1 MSHFLTRQDLARLA
15 AFRQQLR
22 GRRFRGLLWVS
33 EAPDRARGV
42 ARECLAQG
50 GWSAPLWVG
59 ETSIDEAA
67 DGAGTGAHARAG
79 TGAHDRAAT
88 GAHDRAAT
96 PPPSLERL
104 PAAKARTRLG
114 GEHDLVVFDAASP
127 GTGLDP
133 DALGAVAGTLVAG
146 GLLVL
151 LTPDD
156 GGRRPDDDYRRL
168 AAHPWRPEQLTSR
181 YLERCHRLLAG
192 FPGMLRWRQGEGLTA
207 TPDDGQES
215 PFADGSCPDSPC
227 LDSPDPDCLS
237 PDQAEVVRRLTR
249 LRRRRPLVITADRG
263 RGKSAALGIACA
275 RLLVKAEQQRQAPLD
290 ILVTAP
296 RASSVAPVFERLA
309 ALLPEGQGD
318 ERDFE
323 APGGRVR
330 FVAPDALTDAVAQ
343 GEAGGPGSLLLVDE
357 AAAIPAALLGEWL
370 AAFPR
375 LAFATTVHG
384 YEGSGRGFALR
395 FRRHLEAQTPQWQ
408 SIELRT
414 PIRWAYGDPLER
426 AIDALLCLDAELPT
440 VPKVARVSAPGPGQ
454 KLAELPCTTLDR
466 DALSRDEAALRA
478 IFGLLVQAHYRT
490 TPADLR
496 ALLDAPATRISIL
509 GTPRSP
515 LAVCLCVDEGG
526 FDADLAE
533 RVLLGQRRPR
543 GHLMA
548 QSLAA
553 HAGEAAALKAP
564 STRITRIAV
573 HPDWRRLGCGA
584 RLIQEAALQAEQAG
598 KALLG
603 ASFGA
608 DPELLAFWQAQ
619 GFRPV
624 RLGLTREAATGEHA
638 AMVALAL
645 GEHNRDLIERLVRR
659 FERQLP
665 GLLAFEL
672 TRLSP
677 PLVLALLGSVGDRCA
692 FDADDCFSLEA
703 EDRFSLDAD
712 DRFSLDAEDR
722 FSFDA
727 DDRRELQDLAR
738 GQREPAL
745 ARPAIQ
751 ALVRRLASLSLSPPM
766 SSSMSKARSKADD
779 DHDSLAW
786 LAAWAFQGRSESSLA
801 QGLSLR
807 GKAQVKQWLR
817 DAVGRALAL
826 LEALSKA
833 PGRG

>member
-42 ARECLAQG
+42 AHECLAQG

-67 DGAGTGAHARAG
+67 DRAGNGAPDRAGTGAHARAG
-79 TGAHDRAAT
+79 NGAHDRA
-88 GAHDRAAT
+88 GN

-151 LTPDD
+151 LTADD

-215 PFADGSCPDSPC
+215 PFADGSCSDNPCPDSPC

-318 ERDFE
+318 ERGFE

-330 FVAPDALTDAVAQ
+330 FIAPDALTDAVAR

-408 SIELRT
+408 DIALRT
-414 PIRWAYGDPLER
+414 PIRWADGDPLER

-440 VPKVARVSAPGPGQ
+440 VPKGARVSAPCPGQ

-466 DALSRDEAALRA
+466 DVLARDEASLRA

-496 ALLDAPATRISIL
+496 VLLDAPATRISIL
-509 GTPRSP
+509 GTPRAP
-515 LAVCLCVDEGG
+515 LAVCVYVDEGG

-533 RVLLGQRRPR
+533 RVLLGRRRPR

-564 STRITRIAV
+564 SARITRIAV

-584 RLIQEAALQAEQAG
+584 RLIQEAACQAEQAG

-638 AMVALAL
+638 VMVALAL
-645 GEHNRDLIERLVRR
+645 GEHNRDLIERLSRR

-677 PLVLALLGSVGDRCA
+677 PLVLALLASVGDRCA
-692 FDADDCFSLEA
+692 
-703 EDRFSLDAD
+703 
-712 DRFSLDAEDR
+712 
-722 FSFDA
+722 FDA

-766 SSSMSKARSKADD
+766 SSSMSKADD

-826 LEALSKA
+826 LETLSKA
-833 PGRG
+833 PVRG

>member
-59 ETSIDEAA
+59 GTAIDEAA
-67 DGAGTGAHARAG
+67 DRAGTGAHARAG
-79 TGAHDRAAT
+79 TGAHDRAAN
-88 GAHDRAAT
+88 

-156 GGRRPDDDYRRL
+156 GGRRPDDDYCRL

-215 PFADGSCPDSPC
+215 PFADGSCSDNPCPDSPC

-275 RLLVKAEQQRQAPLD
+275 RLLVKAEQQCQAPLD

-309 ALLPEGQGD
+309 TLLPEGQGD

-330 FVAPDALTDAVAQ
+330 FIAPDALTDAVAR

-408 SIELRT
+408 AIELRT
-414 PIRWAYGDPLER
+414 PIRWADGDPLER

-440 VPKVARVSAPGPGQ
+440 VPKGARVSAPCPGQ

-466 DALSRDEAALRA
+466 DVLARDEASLRA

-509 GTPRSP
+509 GTPRAP
-515 LAVCLCVDEGG
+515 LAVCVCVDEGG

-564 STRITRIAV
+564 SARITRIAV

-584 RLIQEAALQAEQAG
+584 RLIQEAARQAEQAG

-645 GEHNRDLIERLVRR
+645 GEHNRDLIERLSRR

-677 PLVLALLGSVGDRCA
+677 PVVLALLGSAGDRRTFSA
-692 FDADDCFSLEA
+692 EDRFSLEA
-703 EDRFSLDAD
+703 EDC
-712 DRFSLDAEDR
+712 FSLDAEDR
-722 FSFDA
+722 FSLDA

-751 ALVRRLASLSLSPPM
+751 ALVRRLASLSLSSSM
-766 SSSMSKARSKADD
+766 SSPRSKARSKADD
-779 DHDSLAW
+779 GHDDSLAW

-826 LEALSKA
+826 LETLSKA

>member
-1 MSHFLTRQDLARLA
+1 MSHFLTHQDLAQLA
-15 AFRQQLR
+15 AYRQQLR

-33 EAPDRARGV
+33 GASAQARGL

-50 GWSAPLWVG
+50 EWSAPLWVG
-59 ETSIDEAA
+59 DATIGEAA
-67 DGAGTGAHARAG
+67 DRAHDRAG
-79 TGAHDRAAT
+79 SGAHDRAGS
-88 GAHDRAAT
+88 GAQNRAAIT
-96 PPPSLERL
+96 PPELECL

-156 GGRRPDDDYRRL
+156 DGRSPDDDYRRL
-168 AAHPWRPEQLTSR
+168 AAHPWRPEQLTSH

-192 FPGMLRWRQGEGLTA
+192 FPGMLRWREGKGLTT
-207 TPDDGQES
+207 TPDEVRAS
-215 PFADGSCPDSPC
+215 PFADSLCSAIPCSDSPC
-227 LDSPDPDCLS
+227 LDSPDPECLS
-237 PDQAEVVRRLTR
+237 PDQAEVVRRLTH

-263 RGKSAALGIACA
+263 RGKSAALGIGCA
-275 RLLVKAEQQRQAPLD
+275 RLLIKAEQQRQAPLD
-290 ILVTAP
+290 ILLTAP

-318 ERDFE
+318 AKGFE

-414 PIRWAYGDPLER
+414 PIRWADGDPLER
-426 AIDALLCLDAELPT
+426 AIDTLLCLDAELPT

-496 ALLDAPATRISIL
+496 ALLDAPATRILIL

-515 LAVCLCVDEGG
+515 LAVCVCVDEGG

-553 HAGEAAALKAP
+553 HAGEAAALVAP
-564 STRITRIAV
+564 SARITRIAV

-584 RLIQEAALQAEQAG
+584 SLIEEAARQAEQAG
-598 KALLG
+598 KAMLG

-638 AMVALAL
+638 AMMALAL
-645 GEHNRDLIERLVRR
+645 GEHNQALVERLARR

-677 PLVLALLGSVGDRCA
+677 PLVLALLGSAGDRRA
-692 FDADDCFSLEA
+692 FGA
-703 EDRFSLDAD
+703 EDRFSLDAED
-712 DRFSLDAEDR
+712 CFLLDAEDCFLLDAEDR
-722 FSFDA
+722 
-727 DDRRELQDLAR
+727 RELHDLAR

-751 ALVRRLASLSLSPPM
+751 ALVRRLASLSM
-766 SSSMSKARSKADD
+766 SSSMLSPKSSAMSKARSRADA

-801 QGLSLR
+801 HGLSLR

-826 LEALSKA
+826 LETLSKA

>member
-59 ETSIDEAA
+59 ETSIDKAA
-67 DGAGTGAHARAG
+67 DRAG
-79 TGAHDRAAT
+79 TGAPDRAAN
-88 GAHDRAAT
+88 

-192 FPGMLRWRQGEGLTA
+192 LPGMLRWRQGEGLTA

-215 PFADGSCPDSPC
+215 PFADGSCSDNPCPDSPC
-227 LDSPDPDCLS
+227 PDSPDPDCLS

-275 RLLVKAEQQRQAPLD
+275 RLLVKAEQQRQTPLD

-330 FVAPDALTDAVAQ
+330 FIAPDALTDAVAR

-408 SIELRT
+408 AIELRT
-414 PIRWAYGDPLER
+414 PIRWADGDPLER

-440 VPKVARVSAPGPGQ
+440 VPKGARVSAPCPGQ

-466 DALSRDEAALRA
+466 DVLARDEAALRA

-509 GTPRSP
+509 GTSRAP
-515 LAVCLCVDEGG
+515 LAVCVCVDEGG

-564 STRITRIAV
+564 SARITRIAV

-584 RLIQEAALQAEQAG
+584 RLIQEAACQAEQAG

-645 GEHNRDLIERLVRR
+645 GEHNRDLIERLSRR

-677 PLVLALLGSVGDRCA
+677 PLVLALLASVGDRYA
-692 FDADDCFSLEA
+692 F
-703 EDRFSLDAD
+703 DAD

-745 ARPAIQ
+745 TRPAIQ

-766 SSSMSKARSKADD
+766 SSSMSKADD

-826 LEALSKA
+826 LETLSKA

>member
-42 ARECLAQG
+42 AHECLAQG

-59 ETSIDEAA
+59 ETAVDETA
-67 DGAGTGAHARAG
+67 DRAP
-79 TGAHDRAAT
+79 DRAAN
-88 GAHDRAAT
+88 

-215 PFADGSCPDSPC
+215 PFADGSCSDNPCPDSPC

-330 FVAPDALTDAVAQ
+330 FIAPDALTDAVAR

-408 SIELRT
+408 AIALRT
-414 PIRWAYGDPLER
+414 PIRWADGDPLER

-440 VPKVARVSAPGPGQ
+440 VPKGARVSAPCPGQ
-454 KLAELPCTTLDR
+454 KLAELPCATLDR

-515 LAVCLCVDEGG
+515 LAVCVCVDEGG

-553 HAGEAAALKAP
+553 HAGEAAALKVP

-584 RLIQEAALQAEQAG
+584 RLIQEAARQAEQAG
-598 KALLG
+598 KAMLG

-645 GEHNRDLIERLVRR
+645 GEHNRDLIERLSRR

-677 PLVLALLGSVGDRCA
+677 PLVLALLASVE
-692 FDADDCFSLEA
+692 DC
-703 EDRFSLDAD
+703 FSLDAD
-712 DRFSLDAEDR
+712 DRFSL
-722 FSFDA
+722 DA

-826 LEALSKA
+826 LETLSKA

>member
-1 MSHFLTRQDLARLA
+1 MSHFLTRQDLSQLA
-15 AFRQQLR
+15 AYRQQLR
-22 GRRFRGLLWVS
+22 RRRFRGLLWVS
-33 EAPDRARGV
+33 GASSQARGL

-50 GWSAPLWVG
+50 EWSAPLWVG
-59 ETSIDEAA
+59 DAAIDDAA
-67 DGAGTGAHARAG
+67 DRAHDSASVGAHARAG
-79 TGAHDRAAT
+79 VGAQDR
-88 GAHDRAAT
+88 GAIT
-96 PPPSLERL
+96 PPELECL

-156 GGRRPDDDYRRL
+156 DGRSPDDDYRRL

-181 YLERCHRLLAG
+181 YLERCHRLLVG

-215 PFADGSCPDSPC
+215 PFADGSCSDNPCPDSPC
-227 LDSPDPDCLS
+227 RDSPDPDCLS

-275 RLLVKAEQQRQAPLD
+275 RLLVKAEQQCQPPLD
-290 ILVTAP
+290 ILLTAP

-330 FVAPDALTDAVAQ
+330 FIAPDALTDAVAR

-408 SIELRT
+408 DIALRT
-414 PIRWAYGDPLER
+414 PIRWADGDPLER

-440 VPKVARVSAPGPGQ
+440 VPKGARVSAPCPGQ

-466 DALSRDEAALRA
+466 DVLARDEASLRA

-509 GTPRSP
+509 GTPRAP
-515 LAVCLCVDEGG
+515 LAVCVCVDEGG

-645 GEHNRDLIERLVRR
+645 GEHNRDLIERLSRR

-677 PLVLALLGSVGDRCA
+677 PLVLALLASVGDRYA
-692 FDADDCFSLEA
+692 FDADDRFSLDG

-712 DRFSLDAEDR
+712 DRFSL
-722 FSFDA
+722 DA

-751 ALVRRLASLSLSPPM
+751 ALVRRLASLSM
-766 SSSMSKARSKADD
+766 SSSMSKARPKADD
-779 DHDSLAW
+779 DHDDSLAW

-826 LEALSKA
+826 LETLSKA

>member
-1 MSHFLTRQDLARLA
+1 MSHFLTHQDLAQLA
-15 AFRQQLR
+15 AYRQQLR

-33 EAPDRARGV
+33 GASAQARGV

-50 GWSAPLWVG
+50 EWSAPLWVG
-59 ETSIDEAA
+59 ETAVDEVA
-67 DGAGTGAHARAG
+67 
-79 TGAHDRAAT
+79 DRAAI
-88 GAHDRAAT
+88 T
-96 PPPSLERL
+96 PPELECL

-156 GGRRPDDDYRRL
+156 DGRSPDDDYRRL

-192 FPGMLRWRQGEGLTA
+192 FPGMLRWRAGEGLSA

-215 PFADGSCPDSPC
+215 PSADGSCSDSPC
-227 LDSPDPDCLS
+227 LDSPDPECLS
-237 PDQAEVVRRLTR
+237 PDQAEVVRRLTH

-290 ILVTAP
+290 ILLTAP

-318 ERDFE
+318 AKGFE

-330 FVAPDALTDAVAQ
+330 FVAPDALSDAVAQ

-395 FRRHLEAQTPQWQ
+395 FRRHLEARTPQWQ

-414 PIRWAYGDPLER
+414 PIRWADGDPLER
-426 AIDALLCLDAELPT
+426 AIDTLLCLDAELPT

-515 LAVCLCVDEGG
+515 LAVCVFVDEGG

-553 HAGEAAALKAP
+553 HAGEAAALVAP

-584 RLIQEAALQAEQAG
+584 RLIEEAARQAEQAG
-598 KALLG
+598 KAMLG

-645 GEHNRDLIERLVRR
+645 GEHNRDLIERLARR

-677 PLVLALLGSVGDRCA
+677 PLVLALLGSAGDRRA
-692 FDADDCFSLEA
+692 FGAEDCFL
-703 EDRFSLDAD
+703 
-712 DRFSLDAEDR
+712 LDAEDR
-722 FSFDA
+722 
-727 DDRRELQDLAR
+727 RELHDLAR

-751 ALVRRLASLSLSPPM
+751 ALVRRLASLSMSSPM
-766 SSSMSKARSKADD
+766 SSAMSKARSRADA

-801 QGLSLR
+801 HGLSLR

-826 LEALSKA
+826 LETLSKA
-833 PGRG
+833 PGQG